1 MKTED
6 FEKAIDALGY
16 KIDIDEMKLK
26 GGQVRMCFGHV
37 GSTLIMWDNYGIAYS
52 TEWNIEEDGEID
64 HDTHDRVSD
73 SCYNRDENFDLK
85 FSLSD
90 YSRNRYLRTITITL
104 SDGKKYRLNASFR
117 IYTIDKNREAI
128 FIFDNGDAFKGFS
141 DGNIN
146 EEGEISFSRVQDGKY
161 KMGLPYESLIGW
173 QYFDANI
180 KEK

>member
-16 KIDIDEMKLK
+16 KIDIDEIKIN
-26 GGQVRMCFGHV
+26 GGQVRMCFGHT

-90 YSRNRYLRTITITL
+90 YARNKYLRTISITL
-104 SDGKKYRLNASFR
+104 SNGNKYRLLHSFR
-117 IYTIDKNREAI
+117 IYTIDKKREAI
-128 FIFDNGDAFKGFS
+128 FVFDDGDAFKGFS
-141 DGNIN
+141 DGKIN
-146 EEGEISFSRVQDGKY
+146 EEGEISFSLVQDGKY
-161 KMGLPYESLIGW
+161 KMGKPYESLIGW
-173 QYFDANI
+173 QYFDNI
-180 KEK
+180 IK